1 MPTGL
6 ELFGDLLDKGLSP
19 EEAKIGITEY
29 LGFTPT
35 MEQLRLSRE
44 ELNAMRPGA
53 GAAQQQP
60 AEGSGLT
67 ITGLPPVAAFETVT
81 GPQFTNFIPQ
91 PIAPQ
96 PVAQQPTVEPE
107 ARMGDAIV
115 EQDGSPGL
123 FQETSE
129 VAASLAGLAAG
140 ASKGA
145 FDFGYELGSP
155 KYAVAGPHRRLD
167 PRATMPPIDVGF
179 DVEGASTW
187 TSLDEPDE
195 DPGYLDRALGYF
207 SDLRSEG
214 SATSQAFQQAKEA
227 IERDTDFRLAE
238 DIVSNAGA
246 NASDVIEG
254 LTMLGLD
261 VIDLGGDELD
271 DESWTEGVTRAF
283 TETLGVAPAMAGG
296 MAAFLKQLQERPV
309 DTIYTHPTDAV
320 MTIAPMVPK
329 IFRLAKRGNSKAVAY
344 LKKLEDKG
352 VIINVTDPTWRPKGS
367 SLDMDLSAIRRDPPI
382 RQSPTRISPDDA
394 VTLDATPA
402 VRGARRVVE
411 APGRLLETPVK
422 VPLPSKPNFGRGT
435 GDVDFSFPP
444 KPAVGTSQTRPMPRD
459 IPRAPFEPQV
469 RTPVIERADGKLSGG
484 LRPLDIGDLLYAALG
499 GVVVGKAFDEEEAF
513 ALLAPAFRIVK
524 GAAPNA
530 TIEMFTRYLV
540 DQAARGNTKIYTTVR
555 DAIMRPSR
563 AEAEL
568 SIVGKELTDP
578 EVLASIDPDA
588 TRVRLPVGTK
598 PGGLARV
605 EEVGGGRVRGAEKL
619 LSQRVQAGLEQPVVI
634 KDLGPRAE
642 ALWVR
647 LRTSYWRGLQN
658 PGWG

>member
-44 ELNAMRPGA
+44 ELQAMRPGA
-53 GAAQQQP
+53 AAAQQQP

-67 ITGLPPVAAFETVT
+67 ITGLPPVDTFDETVT
-81 GPQFTNFIPQ
+81 GPQFTDFIPQ
-91 PIAPQ
+91 PIAQQ
-96 PVAQQPTVEPE
+96 PVAPQPAVEPE

-123 FQETSE
+123 FQGASE

-140 ASKGA
+140 AGKGA

-167 PRATMPPIDVGF
+167 PKATMPPIDVGF

-195 DPGYLDRALGYF
+195 DPGYLDR
-207 SDLRSEG
+207 LRSEG
-214 SATSQAFQQAKEA
+214 SAISQAFEQAKEA

-238 DIVSNAGA
+238 NIVSNVGA
-246 NASDVIEG
+246 NTSDVIEG

-261 VIDLGGDELD
+261 VIDWGGDELD

-309 DTIYTHPTDAV
+309 DTIYTHPADAV

-422 VPLPSKPNFGRGT
+422 VPLPSKPNWGKPT
-435 GDVDFSFPP
+435 GDVD
-444 KPAVGTSQTRPMPRD
+444 
-459 IPRAPFEPQV
+459 
-469 RTPVIERADGKLSGG
+469 LS
-484 LRPLDIGDLLYAALG
+484 
-499 GVVVGKAFDEEEAF
+499 
-513 ALLAPAFRIVK
+513 
-524 GAAPNA
+524 
-530 TIEMFTRYLV
+530 
-540 DQAARGNTKIYTTVR
+540 
-555 DAIMRPSR
+555 
-563 AEAEL
+563 
-568 SIVGKELTDP
+568 
-578 EVLASIDPDA
+578 
-588 TRVRLPVGTK
+588 
-598 PGGLARV
+598 
-605 EEVGGGRVRGAEKL
+605 
-619 LSQRVQAGLEQPVVI
+619 
-634 KDLGPRAE
+634 
-642 ALWVR
+642 
-647 LRTSYWRGLQN
+647 
-658 PGWG
+658 